1 MDPWTY
7 DPLNPAVYM
16 AVQERERALV
26 RLVSKVGL
34 VPLAERNAIEIG
46 CGTGGNLLEL
56 IKLGF
61 RPQNLIGNELLAD
74 RLAAARARLP
84 ELVRLLPGDANQ
96 LELPDGSFDVVIQST
111 VFTSILDLEFQ
122 AKLAR
127 RMWGWLRPGGGVIWY
142 DFIFDNPRNPDVRA
156 FPLGASNSCFL
167 KLASRPGVSHSR
179 LL

>member
-1 MDPWTY
+1 
-7 DPLNPAVYM
+7 
-16 AVQERERALV
+16 
-26 RLVSKVGL
+26 
-34 VPLAERNAIEIG
+34 
-46 CGTGGNLLEL
+46 LLEL

-127 RMWGWLRPGGGVIWY
+127 RMWGGSDLV
-142 DFIFDNPRNPDVRA
+142 A
-156 FPLGASNSCFL
+156 E
-167 KLASRPGVSHSR
+167 
-179 LL
+179 